1 LEFGPSCTYRA
12 NQHESKCVGENTF
25 GVYSKELAFALG
37 YTNPNTNTGHG
48 SRVGGISLVSNS
60 KCGPGTLLGFSRHS
74 NLKMTSGYHH
84 SDMNDKLCG
93 SFALQKM
100 DADKIVMDGNI
111 GKFIFY
117 KFFIISINCLH
128 SFNFL
133 YLFLTEF
140 FFCHTLQINIF
151 IQKKLKRRDV
161 NLCPPQPLPMIRIR
175 ITHYLTIPF
184 ILRHHMIPSI
194 LKQDLPPWRVNTL
207 YLVLLSTEVRPL
219 CIRFLLTKHACSMY
233 PIL

>member
-84 SDMNDKLCG
+84 SDMNDKLRG
-93 SFALQKM
+93 SLALQKM

-111 GKFIFY
+111 GKFFFY
-117 KFFIISINCLH
+117 
-128 SFNFL
+128 
-133 YLFLTEF
+133 
-140 FFCHTLQINIF
+140 
-151 IQKKLKRRDV
+151 
-161 NLCPPQPLPMIRIR
+161 
-175 ITHYLTIPF
+175 
-184 ILRHHMIPSI
+184 
-194 LKQDLPPWRVNTL
+194 
-207 YLVLLSTEVRPL
+207 
-219 CIRFLLTKHACSMY
+219 
-233 PIL
+233 